1 MTAYGKRIE
10 EERKKKDLSKRE
22 LARLADCSEGY
33 VRSIERGDRFQSFQL
48 IREVAK
54 ALGIEDDVFTLWL
67 AEEYGDLNLTLNL
80 RQAPVI
86 SWVAAG
92 NFQEALE
99 QQWDEYVSTT
109 QKGNFVFVLKVD
121 GDSMEPEFTHGEY
134 IVVNP
139 HIAYEINDFVIV
151 KNESHE
157 TMLKQLKKNGSYW
170 ALHPLNPKYK
180 DIIVDNMNLEVIGVV
195 AEKAKRYK

>member
-1 MTAYGKRIE
+1 MTAYGKGIE

-54 ALGIEDDVFTLWL
+54 ALGIEDEIFTLWL

-86 SWVAAG
+86 SWGAAG

-121 GDSMEPEFTHGEY
+121 GDSMEPEFTQGEY

-151 KNESHE
+151 KNKSHE

-170 ALHPLNPKYK
+170 TLHPLNPKYK